1 MRKTKKFKKF
11 RNKKGRKKGRKTNR
25 FMGKTAS
32 RKFTVDY
39 TIYANLTNGSN
50 NAPYSLSS
58 GSVLLVTNVG
68 WGQIPN
74 QFNML
79 QSYQLA
85 KLTGVKLCFRR
96 TFPENIPTI
105 DGSQFAALYPMS
117 FNIDYHDVTL
127 SVGGTSTSI
136 FDTDSCMKIQTI
148 NEDSKPISAYWA
160 LPRMYA
166 ADQGGQYWNEWFD
179 LQNASGTDSF
189 FLSLG
194 YPAPNL
200 LNQNATS
207 TGAFPVGILSI
218 TMYMKYCHPQISLQ
232 QL

>member
-1 MRKTKKFKKF
+1 
-11 RNKKGRKKGRKTNR
+11 
-25 FMGKTAS
+25 MGKIAS
-32 RKFTVDY
+32 RKFSVDY
-39 TIYANLTNGSN
+39 TIYANITNGSN

-58 GSVLLVTNVG
+58 GSVLLSTNIG

-74 QFNML
+74 QFNMQ

-117 FNIDYHDVTL
+117 FNIDYNDPTVAIAA
-127 SVGGTSTSI
+127 TSTSL
-136 FDTDSCMKIQTI
+136 FDTDRCMKIQTI

-160 LPRMYA
+160 LPRLVA
-166 ADQGGQYWNEWFD
+166 ADEGGQYWNEWFD
-179 LQNASGTDSF
+179 LYESSGTNSF
-189 FLSLG
+189 FVSLG

-207 TGAFPVGILSI
+207 TGAFPIGVLSI
-218 TMYMKYCHPQISLQ
+218 TMYMKYMHPQISLTS
-232 QL
+232 L